1 MREFQR
7 KFFLLIPLSTAKRRR
22 KPVCTA
28 SFPSYDGASLQH
40 LASSSFRETDHRLS
54 FGCRTGRAQGSLG
67 YRASLSQNVPISD
80 LERLAAYHAQ
90 GSE

>member
-22 KPVCTA
+22 KPACTA
-28 SFPSYDGASLQH
+28 SFPSHDGASLQH

-67 YRASLSQNVPISD
+67 YNEA
-80 LERLAAYHAQ
+80 
-90 GSE
+90 

>member
-22 KPVCTA
+22 KPACTA
-28 SFPSYDGASLQH
+28 SFPSHDGASLQH

-67 YRASLSQNVPISD
+67 YLITWILNFKQETMPNKHWTS
-80 LERLAAYHAQ
+80 
-90 GSE
+90 